1 MDISN
6 YLHIKEKLPKNVHL
20 LAVSKGF
27 DSDLIRKI
35 NDLGQNHF
43 GESKFQEAYEKR
55 LLLKN
60 IENLKWHFIG
70 KIQSNK
76 IRKIVNYFDYIH
88 SVDSIKHLLKI
99 SNAAIDIGKKQ
110 KIMIQLKLTNDPSKG
125 GMQPDALLS
134 EWNKIKKI
142 PNLEIIGLMTIN
154 PKGLSSKENLK
165 LFARCREI
173 ANSLNLT
180 DCSMGMS
187 NDWNEAIEA
196 GSTWLRLGSLIFGQ
210 R

>member
-6 YLHIKEKLPKNVHL
+6 YLEIKEKLPKHVHL

-27 DSDLIRKI
+27 DSDLIRQI
-35 NDLGQNHF
+35 NDFGQNHF

-76 IRKIVNYFDYIH
+76 IRKIVKYFDYIH

-99 SNAAIDIGKKQ
+99 SNAAIAIGKKQ

-165 LFARCREI
+165 LFASCREI

>member
-43 GESKFQEAYEKR
+43 GESKFQEADEKR
-55 LLLKN
+55 VLLKN

-76 IRKIVNYFDYIH
+76 IRKIVKYFDYIH

-99 SNAAIDIGKKQ
+99 SNAAIDMGKKQ

-196 GSTWLRLGSLIFGQ
+196 GSTWLRLGSLIFGK